1 MDCSTTYL
9 GLALPH
15 PLVVGA
21 SPLADDLDMVRR
33 LEDAGAA
40 AIVLRSL
47 FAEEVAAE
55 QMAADRHFEEPAGSF
70 AEALSYLPDTDVFGQ
85 EPEAYLEKIRRTKA
99 AVGLPVLASLN
110 GTTLGEWLDLAAEMA
125 GAGADALELNL
136 YHVAADPAETAED
149 VEARFLD
156 MVRRVKTAARVPLA
170 VKLGPSFTVLSRF
183 ARRLADAGADGL
195 VLFNRFYEPDIDV
208 ETLEVE
214 RRLELSTSS
223 ELLLRLHWLAIL
235 SGRVPLSL
243 AASGGVHGTLDAV
256 KAVMC
261 GAHAVQMV
269 SALLRHG
276 PARLAEVRTGLA
288 RWLEEHEYESLR
300 QMQGSM
306 GLERCPDPNAY
317 FRLNYAEVLRSWR

>member
-9 GLALPH
+9 GLTLPH
-15 PLVVGA
+15 PVMIGA
-21 SPLADDLDMVRR
+21 SPLADDLDMTRR

-55 QMAADRHFEEPAGSF
+55 QVAAARYLDEPGGSF
-70 AEALSYLPDTDVFGQ
+70 AEALSYLPETDVFGQ
-85 EPEAYLEKIRRTKA
+85 EPEAYLEKIRRTKD
-99 AVGLPVLASLN
+99 AVSIPVVASLN
-110 GTTLGEWLDLAAEMA
+110 GTTLGDWLNLAGEMA
-125 GAGADALELNL
+125 GAGADALELNV
-136 YHVAADPAETAED
+136 YHVAADPDETPDA
-149 VEARFLD
+149 VETRFLD
-156 MVRRVKTAARVPLA
+156 MVRRVKSAAHVPLA
-170 VKLGPSFTVLSRF
+170 VKLSPHFTVLSRF
-183 ARRLADAGADGL
+183 AGRLAEAGADGL

-214 RRLELSTSS
+214 RRLELSSSS

-235 SGRVPLSL
+235 SGRVPVSL
-243 AASGGVHGTLDAV
+243 AASGGVHTVVDAV

-269 SALLRHG
+269 SAILRNG
-276 PARLAEVRTGLA
+276 PAKLAEIRTGLA

>member
-9 GLALPH
+9 GFSLPH

-40 AIVLRSL
+40 AVVLRSL

-55 QMAADRHFEEPAGSF
+55 QMAAARHFEEPAQSF
-70 AEALSYLPDTDVFGQ
+70 GEALSYLPETDAFGQ
-85 EPEAYLEKIRRTKA
+85 EPDTYLEKIRRTKA
-99 AVGLPVLASLN
+99 AVGVPVLASLN
-110 GTTLGEWLDLAAEMA
+110 GTTVGEWLDLAAEMTA
-125 GAGADALELNL
+125 AGADAVELNL
-136 YHVAADPAETAED
+136 YHVAADPTETPEAAES
-149 VEARFLD
+149 RFLE
-156 MVRRVKTAARVPLA
+156 MVRRAKAAAGVPLA
-170 VKLGPSFTVLSRF
+170 VKLTPHFTVLSRF
-183 ARRLADAGADGL
+183 AARLVEAGADGL

-208 ETLEVE
+208 EALEVE
-214 RRLELSTSS
+214 RRLELSTPSD
-223 ELLLRLHWLAIL
+223 LLLRLHWLAIL
-235 SGRVPLSL
+235 SGRSPVSL
-243 AASGGVHGTLDAV
+243 AASGGVHDALGAV

-276 PARLAEVRTGLA
+276 PARLAEVRAGLA
-288 RWLEEHEYESLR
+288 RWLEEHEYESLH

-306 GLERCPDPNAY
+306 SLARCPDPNAY
-317 FRLNYAEVLRSWR
+317 FRLNYVELLRSWR

>member
-15 PLVVGA
+15 PLMVGA
-21 SPLADDLDMVRR
+21 SPLADDLDLARR

-55 QMAADRHFEEPAGSF
+55 QVAAVRNLDEPTGSF
-70 AEALSYLPDTDVFGQ
+70 AEALSYLPETDVFGQ
-85 EPEAYLEKIRRTKA
+85 EPEAYLEKIRRTKE
-99 AVGLPVLASLN
+99 AVSIPVVASLN
-110 GTTLGEWLDLAAEMA
+110 GTTLGDWLDLAAEMA
-125 GAGADALELNL
+125 AAGADALELNV
-136 YHVAADPAETAED
+136 YHVAADPRETAEE
-149 VEARFLD
+149 VETRFAD
-156 MVRRVKTAARVPLA
+156 MVRRVKTAARLPLA
-170 VKLGPSFTVLSRF
+170 VKLSPHFTVLSRF
-183 ARRLADAGADGL
+183 AGRLAEAGADGL

-208 ETLEVE
+208 EALEVE

-235 SGRVPLSL
+235 SGRVPVSL
-243 AASGGVHGTLDAV
+243 AASGGVHTPIDVV

-269 SALLRHG
+269 SAILRDG
-276 PARLAEVRTGLA
+276 PARLAEARVGLA
-288 RWLEEHEYESLR
+288 RWLEEHEYASLR

-306 GLERCPDPNAY
+306 GLDRCPDPNAY